1 MLWLQVINRA
11 ARSVSDEGIVS
22 FRMKHADEICCCR
35 SANIDANIRT
45 VRIAKV
51 RRSGKKRSSS
61 SAAAAAFAPLSHISG
76 FNVHIV
82 QANILIHVHGD
93 AALFHSSDH
102 KWRDGA
108 IRLLLALSPQPPL

>member
-51 RRSGKKRSSS
+51 RRSGKNRSSS
-61 SAAAAAFAPLSHISG
+61 SAAAVAPLSHISG
-76 FNVHIV
+76 FNFHIV
-82 QANILIHVHGD
+82 RANILIHVHGD
-93 AALFHSSDH
+93 AALFSSDH

-108 IRLLLALSPQPPL
+108 IRPLLALSPQPPL